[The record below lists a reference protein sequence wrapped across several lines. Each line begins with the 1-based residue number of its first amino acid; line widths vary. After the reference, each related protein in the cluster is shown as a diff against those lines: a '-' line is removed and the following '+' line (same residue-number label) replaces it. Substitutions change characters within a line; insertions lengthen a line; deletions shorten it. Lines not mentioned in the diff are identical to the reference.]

1 MVNYYQIKSIAY
13 YTDRI
18 GHSEKSR
25 IYNDHAI
32 VLQDE
37 VLNRASFYYQFCSI
51 EGLNEMSETT
61 LNDWLTSPDYEGEIN
76 KDYNVYIRTIKTVL
90 YMREHIDKYPMFNRD
105 SFFDVYVSSKK
116 VI

>member
-1 MVNYYQIKSIAY
+1 MGNYYQIKSIAY
-13 YTDRI
+13 YTDRT

-51 EGLNEMSETT
+51 EGLQEMSETT
-61 LNDWLTSPDYEGEIN
+61 LNDWLTSPDYKGEID
-76 KDYNVYIRTIKTVL
+76 KDYSHYIKTVRAVL
-90 YMREHIDKYPMFNRD
+90 FMREHKERYPV
-105 SFFDVYVSSKK
+105 FDCGVFWELFECFKEMV
-116 VI
+116 